1 MISINIKAWSYF
13 ISYRI
18 MNFTFLPASNHLR
31 TLNKLH
37 SFVQMRNITLP
48 VLLNKAHSGLL
59 AGRVR
64 C

>member
-1 MISINIKAWSYF
+1 MISINIKAWSKF
-13 ISYRI
+13 IIYRI
-18 MNFTFLPASNHLR
+18 MNFAFLLAFNHLR
-31 TLNKLH
+31 RLNKLH